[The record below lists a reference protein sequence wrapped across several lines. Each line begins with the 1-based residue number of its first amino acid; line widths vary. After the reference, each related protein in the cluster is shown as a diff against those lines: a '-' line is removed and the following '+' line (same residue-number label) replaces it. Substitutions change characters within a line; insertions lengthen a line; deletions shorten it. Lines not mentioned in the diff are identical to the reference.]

1 VLVIGGSSEY
11 LKYADTVLLM
21 EDYEAKDKTHL
32 VEKILHEEQEND
44 TIVSVEKSNSWT
56 SKKQLHTMMNQREF
70 FYCESVQIEN
80 ARYIKI
86 DEYVADISKLTAVI
100 SEDQINSLTYMLE
113 GLLGEKDTEKDLY
126 ERCMHQ
132 VEALFENTKTT
143 ILSFSHKYEL
153 WLENVRPIDLLM
165 AVFRLRV

>member
-1 VLVIGGSSEY
+1 
-11 LKYADTVLLM
+11 
-21 EDYEAKDKTHL
+21 
-32 VEKILHEEQEND
+32 
-44 TIVSVEKSNSWT
+44 
-56 SKKQLHTMMNQREF
+56 MNQREF

-132 VEALFENTKTT
+132 VEELYENTKST

-165 AVFRLRV
+165 AVCRLRV